1 MVLIDLTTTPAAD
14 LPWFAYKAHLRMGS
28 GFTDDDLQDEVL
40 ESYLRAS
47 IAAIEART
55 GKILLTRTF
64 AWSLTR
70 WSSGGEQALPVAPVS
85 SVVSIARADRA
96 GVETLIEPETYVL
109 QADTHRPKIMAL
121 SGSFLNP
128 NMGGT
133 ITIQFEA
140 GFGSDWDDIPADLR
154 QAVFLLA
161 THYYE
166 KRSDTSGSSGL
177 IPFGVMTLLEPYR
190 NIRTFG
196 ARS

>member
-1 MVLIDLTTTPAAD
+1 MVLIDLTTTPTGD
-14 LPWFAYKAHLRMGS
+14 LPWYAYKAHLRMGS

-40 ESYLRAS
+40 ESYLRAA

-55 GKILLTRTF
+55 GKILLTRQLS
-64 AWSLTR
+64 WNLTR

-85 SVVSIARADRA
+85 SVISIAREDRA
-96 GVETLIEPETYVL
+96 GVETLIEDDTYVL
-109 QADTHRPKIMAL
+109 QADTHRPKIKAL

-140 GFGSDWDDIPADLR
+140 GFGPTWADIPADLQ

-177 IPFGVMTLLEPYR
+177 IPFGVMTLLEPHR
-190 NIRTFG
+190 TIRTFG
-196 ARS
+196 VRS

>member
-1 MVLIDLTTTPAAD
+1 MVLIDLTTTPAGD
-14 LPWFAYKAHLRMGS
+14 LPLYAYKAHLRMGS
-28 GFTDDDLQDEVL
+28 GFTDDNLQDEVL
-40 ESYLRAS
+40 ESYLRAA

-55 GKILLTRTF
+55 GKILLTRQF

-70 WSSGGEQALPVAPVS
+70 WASSGEQALPVAPISHVI
-85 SVVSIARADRA
+85 SIARADRA
-96 GVETLIEPETYVL
+96 GIETLVDESTYVL
-109 QADTHRPKIMAL
+109 EKDTHRPKIKAM

-128 NMGGT
+128 NTGGT

-140 GFGSDWDDIPADLR
+140 GFGPAWDAIPADIQ

-177 IPFGVMTLLEPYR
+177 IPFGVMSLLEPYR
-190 NIRTFG
+190 TIRTFG